1 MLKKEVKDIGNYF
14 SIIRAI
20 AEGARKISEIA
31 GKLSIKQT
39 STTFY
44 LNTLQELDLIKR
56 EVPITENNFA
66 KLKKGL
72 YKINDNFI
80 SFWFKFVYPYKDF
93 LEIGNTAYVLDVIKT
108 KFVQNHMSFVYEDIC
123 REKLFNEYVEK
134 INRIGKWWNK
144 NNEIDIV
151 GVSEH
156 EKFVVFAECKY
167 KSSKVGMDVLNS
179 LIDKSNKINEYKD
192 YKKEY
197 VIYSISGFDNKLT
210 MLAKKMKNLKLRS

>member
-123 REKLFNEYVEK
+123 REKLFNEYKEK

-210 MLAKKMKNLKLRS
+210 MLAKKMKNLKLRL

>member
-210 MLAKKMKNLKLRS
+210 MLAKKMKNLKLRL